1 MTSELPLLETP
12 ANGIPDVVD
21 TPEDLSS
28 SIASLAGANGPIAVD
43 AERAS
48 GIRYGQRAFLVQLR
62 REGAGTFLLDSET
75 LGDLSDLNP
84 ALGSDEWVIHSVTQ
98 DLPCLQERGMRPA
111 ALFDTELA
119 ARLLGWEKFG
129 LAAVAERTLGVRL
142 AKEHSAADWSTR
154 PLPKEWLNYA
164 ALDVEV
170 LLPIRDILHQQL
182 LDSDRWEF
190 AQQEFAHLLDFTPKH
205 FDEPWRR
212 THGLSKIRSRRDIAR
227 VRELWQ
233 ARDAMAR
240 EADLAPTKI
249 LRDRDLVA
257 LAQSG
262 VKSSDDILTKWRR
275 LSRAEAARLFRAY
288 RKASR
293 LTAEELPPKQ
303 EVGRQRRSPFSL
315 TELKDRA
322 AALKSA
328 IAERSEELSIP
339 HDVLLQPAL
348 VKSLAARPI
357 AVVDVADYLA
367 EAGARPWQI
376 ELSAPVLEKSLA
388 SLPRA

>member
-28 SIASLAGANGPIAVD
+28 SIAGLAAAQGPIAID

-62 REGAGTFLLDSET
+62 REGAGTFLFDSET
-75 LGDLSDLNP
+75 LGDLSGLNP
-84 ALGSDEWVIHSVTQ
+84 ALGTDEWVIHSVTQ

-190 AQQEFAHLLDFTPKH
+190 AQQEFTHLLDFTPKH

-249 LRDRDLVA
+249 LRDRELVA

-262 VKSSDDILTKWRR
+262 VKSSDDILAQWRR

-293 LTAEELPPKQ
+293 LGADELP
-303 EVGRQRRSPFSL
+303 GRSERGRSKRSEFNPA
-315 TELKDRA
+315 ELKERV

-328 IAERSEELSIP
+328 MSQLSEELTIP
-339 HDVLLQPAL
+339 HDILLQPAL
-348 VKSLAARPI
+348 VKSLAAESG
-357 AVVDVADYLA
+357 VDVKDHLA

-376 ELSAPVLEKSLA
+376 ELSAPVLKKTLA
-388 SLPRA
+388 GLPLP

>member
-1 MTSELPLLETP
+1 MTSELPLLDTP
-12 ANGIPDVVD
+12 ANGIPEVVD
-21 TPEDLSS
+21 TAEGFSS
-28 SIASLAGANGPIAVD
+28 SVTCLAAGAGPIAVD

-48 GIRYGQRAFLVQLR
+48 GIRYGQRAFLIQLR

-75 LGDLSDLNP
+75 LGDLSGLNP
-84 ALGSDEWVIHSVTQ
+84 ALGRDEWVIHSVTQ

-154 PLPKEWLNYA
+154 PLPQAWLNYA

-170 LLPIRDILHQQL
+170 LLPIRDILCQQL
-182 LDSDRWEF
+182 LEAGRWEF
-190 AQQEFAHLLDFTPKH
+190 AEQEFSHLLEFEPKH

-212 THGLSKIRSRRDIAR
+212 THGLSKVRSRRDIAR

-233 ARDAMAR
+233 ARDSMAR
-240 EADLAPTKI
+240 EADIAPSRL
-249 LRDRDLVA
+249 LRDRDLIA

-262 VKSSDDILTKWRR
+262 VKSSDDIMAQWRR

-293 LTAEELPPKQ
+293 LTVDELPTRQ
-303 EVGRQRRSPFSL
+303 EKVRQRRSPFSH
-315 TELKDRA
+315 TDLKERV
-322 AALKSA
+322 AALKA
-328 IAERSEELSIP
+328 AMGELSEKLAIP

-348 VKSLAARPI
+348 VKTLAAQPT
-357 AVVDVADYLA
+357 VDVEHFLA

-376 ELSAPVLEKSLA
+376 ELSGPTLTKALDR
-388 SLPRA
+388 LPRA

>member
-1 MTSELPLLETP
+1 MTTELPLLETP

-21 TPEDLSS
+21 TPEELSS
-28 SIASLAGANGPIAVD
+28 SIAGLAAAQGPIAID

-75 LGDLSDLNP
+75 LGDLSGLNP
-84 ALGSDEWVIHSVTQ
+84 ALGTDEWVIHSVTQ
-98 DLPCLQERGMRPA
+98 DLPCLQERGMHPA

-190 AQQEFAHLLDFTPKH
+190 AQQEFTHLLDFTPKH

-233 ARDAMAR
+233 ARDSMAR

-249 LRDRDLVA
+249 LRDRELVA

-262 VKSSDDILTKWRR
+262 VKSSDDILAQWRR

-293 LTAEELPPKQ
+293 LGADELP
-303 EVGRQRRSPFSL
+303 GRSERGRSKRSEFNPA
-315 TELKDRA
+315 ELKERV

-328 IAERSEELSIP
+328 MSQLSEELTIP
-339 HDVLLQPAL
+339 HDILLQPAI
-348 VKSLAARPI
+348 VKSLAAESS
-357 AVVDVADYLA
+357 VDVEDYLA

-376 ELSAPVLEKSLA
+376 ELSAPVLKKTLA
-388 SLPRA
+388 GLPLP

>member
-1 MTSELPLLETP
+1 METP

-28 SIASLAGANGPIAVD
+28 SIASLAAANGPIAVD

-62 REGAGTFLLDSET
+62 REGAGTFLLDSES
-75 LGDLSDLNP
+75 LGDLSALNP
-84 ALGSDEWVIHSVTQ
+84 ALGTDEWVIHSVTQ

-190 AQQEFAHLLDFTPKH
+190 AQQEFTHLLDFTPKH

-233 ARDAMAR
+233 ARDSMAR

-249 LRDRDLVA
+249 LRDRELVA

-262 VKSSDDILTKWRR
+262 VKSSDDILAQWRR

-293 LTAEELPPKQ
+293 LGAEELP
-303 EVGRQRRSPFSL
+303 GRSERGRSKRSAFNPA
-315 TELKDRA
+315 ELKERV
-322 AALKSA
+322 AALKAAMS
-328 IAERSEELSIP
+328 ELSEELTIP
-339 HDVLLQPAL
+339 HDVLLQPAI
-348 VKSLAARPI
+348 VKSLAAESS
-357 AVVDVADYLA
+357 VDVEGYLG

-376 ELSAPVLEKSLA
+376 ELSAPALKKTLA
-388 SLPRA
+388 GLPQA

>member
-21 TPEDLSS
+21 TPEDFSS
-28 SIASLAGANGPIAVD
+28 SIASLAAANGPIAVD

-129 LAAVAERTLGVRL
+129 LAAVAERTLGLRL

-233 ARDAMAR
+233 ARDSMAR

-249 LRDRDLVA
+249 LRDRELVA

-262 VKSSDDILTKWRR
+262 VKSSDDILAQWRR
-275 LSRAEAARLFRAY
+275 LSRAEAARFFRAY

-293 LTAEELPPKQ
+293 LGAEELP
-303 EVGRQRRSPFSL
+303 GRSERGRSQRTEFNPA
-315 TELKDRA
+315 ELKERV
-322 AALKSA
+322 AALKAAMS
-328 IAERSEELSIP
+328 ELSEALTIP
-339 HDVLLQPAL
+339 HDVLLQPAI
-348 VKSLAARPI
+348 VKSLAAESS
-357 AVVDVADYLA
+357 VDVDGYLA

-376 ELSAPVLEKSLA
+376 ELSAPVLKKTLA
-388 SLPRA
+388 GLPQS

>member
-1 MTSELPLLETP
+1 MTTELPLLETP

-28 SIASLAGANGPIAVD
+28 SIAGLAAAQGPIAID

-75 LGDLSDLNP
+75 LGDLSGLNP
-84 ALGSDEWVIHSVTQ
+84 ALGTDEWVIHSVTQ

-190 AQQEFAHLLDFTPKH
+190 AQQEFTNLLDFTPKH

-233 ARDAMAR
+233 ARDSMAR

-249 LRDRDLVA
+249 LRDRELVA

-262 VKSSDDILTKWRR
+262 VKSSDDILAQWRR

-293 LTAEELPPKQ
+293 LGADELP
-303 EVGRQRRSPFSL
+303 GRSERGRSKRSEFNPA
-315 TELKDRA
+315 ELKERV

-328 IAERSEELSIP
+328 MSQLSEELTIP
-339 HDVLLQPAL
+339 HDILLQPAI
-348 VKSLAARPI
+348 VKSLAAESG
-357 AVVDVADYLA
+357 VDVEDHLA

-376 ELSAPVLEKSLA
+376 ELSAPVLKKTLA
-388 SLPRA
+388 GLPLP

>member
-21 TPEDLSS
+21 TPADLSS
-28 SIASLAGANGPIAVD
+28 TIAGLAAAEGPIAID

-84 ALGSDEWVIHSVTQ
+84 ALGTDEWVIHSVTQ

-182 LDSDRWEF
+182 LDSDRWEY
-190 AQQEFAHLLDFTPKH
+190 AQQEFRHLLDFTPKH

-212 THGLSKIRSRRDIAR
+212 THGLSKIKSRRDIAR

-233 ARDAMAR
+233 ARDSMAR
-240 EADLAPTKI
+240 EADLAPTKV

-262 VKSSDDILTKWRR
+262 VKSSDDILAQWRR

-293 LTAEELPPKQ
+293 LGAEELP
-303 EVGRQRRSPFSL
+303 GRFERGRTKRSEFNPA
-315 TELKDRA
+315 ELKERV
-322 AALKSA
+322 AALKAAMS
-328 IAERSEELSIP
+328 ELSEELTIP

-348 VKSLAARPI
+348 VKALAAESG
-357 AVVDVADYLA
+357 VDVEDYLA

-376 ELSAPVLEKSLA
+376 ELSAPVLEKSLVG
-388 SLPRA
+388 LPRA

>member
-21 TPEDLSS
+21 TSEDLSS
-28 SIASLAGANGPIAVD
+28 SIESLAAANGPIAVD

-62 REGAGTFLLDSET
+62 REGAGTFLLDSES
-75 LGDLSDLNP
+75 LGDLSGLNP

-190 AQQEFAHLLDFTPKH
+190 AQQEFTHLLDFTPKH

-212 THGLSKIRSRRDIAR
+212 THGLSKLRSRRDITR
-227 VRELWQ
+227 VRELWE
-233 ARDAMAR
+233 ARDSMAR

-249 LRDRDLVA
+249 LRDRELVA

-262 VKSSDDILTKWRR
+262 VKSSDDILAQWRR

-293 LTAEELPPKQ
+293 LGAEELP
-303 EVGRQRRSPFSL
+303 GRSERGRSKRSTFNP
-315 TELKDRA
+315 TELKERV
-322 AALKSA
+322 AALKTAMS
-328 IAERSEELSIP
+328 ELSEELTIP

-348 VKSLAARPI
+348 VKSLAAESN
-357 AVVDVADYLA
+357 VDVEDYLA

-376 ELSAPVLEKSLA
+376 ELSAPVLKKTLA
-388 SLPRA
+388 GLPQA

>member
-1 MTSELPLLETP
+1 
-12 ANGIPDVVD
+12 
-21 TPEDLSS
+21 
-28 SIASLAGANGPIAVD
+28 
-43 AERAS
+43 
-48 GIRYGQRAFLVQLR
+48 
-62 REGAGTFLLDSET
+62 
-75 LGDLSDLNP
+75 
-84 ALGSDEWVIHSVTQ
+84 
-98 DLPCLQERGMRPA
+98 MRPA

-190 AQQEFAHLLDFTPKH
+190 ARQEFAHLLDFTPKH

-233 ARDAMAR
+233 ARDSMAR

-249 LRDRDLVA
+249 LRDRELIA

-262 VKSSDDILTKWRR
+262 VKSSDDILAQSRR
-275 LSRAEAARLFRAY
+275 LSRAEAARFFRAY

-293 LTAEELPPKQ
+293 LGVEELP
-303 EVGRQRRSPFSL
+303 GRSERGRSQRTEFNPA
-315 TELKDRA
+315 ELKERV
-322 AALKSA
+322 AALKAAMS
-328 IAERSEELSIP
+328 ELSEALTIP
-339 HDVLLQPAL
+339 HDVLLQPAI
-348 VKSLAARPI
+348 VKSLAAESS
-357 AVVDVADYLA
+357 VDVDGYLA

-376 ELSAPVLEKSLA
+376 ELSAPVLKKTLA
-388 SLPRA
+388 GLPQA

>member
-28 SIASLAGANGPIAVD
+28 SIASLAAANGPIAVD

-75 LGDLSDLNP
+75 LGDLSALNP
-84 ALGSDEWVIHSVTQ
+84 ALGTDEWVIHSVTQ

-190 AQQEFAHLLDFTPKH
+190 AQQEFTHLLDFTPKH

-233 ARDAMAR
+233 ARDSMAR

-249 LRDRDLVA
+249 LRDRELVA

-262 VKSSDDILTKWRR
+262 VKSSDDILAQWRR

-293 LTAEELPPKQ
+293 LGAEELP
-303 EVGRQRRSPFSL
+303 GRSERGRSKRSAFNPA
-315 TELKDRA
+315 ELKERV
-322 AALKSA
+322 AALKAAMS
-328 IAERSEELSIP
+328 ELSEELTIP
-339 HDVLLQPAL
+339 HDVLLQPAI
-348 VKSLAARPI
+348 VKSLAAESS
-357 AVVDVADYLA
+357 VDVEGYLG

-376 ELSAPVLEKSLA
+376 ELSAPALKKTLA
-388 SLPRA
+388 GLPQA

>member
-1 MTSELPLLETP
+1 MTTELPLLETP

-28 SIASLAGANGPIAVD
+28 SIAGLAAAQGPIAID

-84 ALGSDEWVIHSVTQ
+84 ALGTDEWVIHSVTQ

-190 AQQEFAHLLDFTPKH
+190 AQQEFTHLLDFTPKH

-233 ARDAMAR
+233 ARDSMAR

-249 LRDRDLVA
+249 LRDRELVA

-262 VKSSDDILTKWRR
+262 VKSSDDILAQWRR

-293 LTAEELPPKQ
+293 LGADELP
-303 EVGRQRRSPFSL
+303 GRSERGRSKRSEFNPA
-315 TELKDRA
+315 ELKERV

-328 IAERSEELSIP
+328 MSQLSEELTIP
-339 HDVLLQPAL
+339 HDILLQPAI
-348 VKSLAARPI
+348 VKSLAAESG
-357 AVVDVADYLA
+357 VDVEDHLA

-376 ELSAPVLEKSLA
+376 ELSAPVLKKTLA
-388 SLPRA
+388 GLPLP

>member
-1 MTSELPLLETP
+1 METP

-28 SIASLAGANGPIAVD
+28 SIASLAAANGPVAVD

-62 REGAGTFLLDSET
+62 REGAGTFLLDSES
-75 LGDLSDLNP
+75 LGDLSALNP
-84 ALGSDEWVIHSVTQ
+84 ALGTDEWVIHSVTQ

-129 LAAVAERTLGVRL
+129 LAALAERTLGVRL

-190 AQQEFAHLLDFTPKH
+190 AQQEFTHLLDFTPKH

-233 ARDAMAR
+233 ARDSMAR

-249 LRDRDLVA
+249 LRDRELVA

-262 VKSSDDILTKWRR
+262 VKSSDDILAQWRR

-293 LTAEELPPKQ
+293 LGAEELP
-303 EVGRQRRSPFSL
+303 GRSERGRSKRSAFNPA
-315 TELKDRA
+315 ELKERV
-322 AALKSA
+322 AALKAAMS
-328 IAERSEELSIP
+328 ELSEELTIP
-339 HDVLLQPAL
+339 HDVLLQPAI
-348 VKSLAARPI
+348 VKSLAAESS
-357 AVVDVADYLA
+357 VDVEGYLG

-376 ELSAPVLEKSLA
+376 ELSAPALKKTLA
-388 SLPRA
+388 GLPQA

>member
-12 ANGIPDVVD
+12 AYGIPDVVD
-21 TPEDLSS
+21 TSEDLSS
-28 SIASLAGANGPIAVD
+28 SIESLAAAEGPIAID

-62 REGAGTFLLDSET
+62 REGAGTFLLDSES
-75 LGDLSDLNP
+75 LGDLSGLNP

-190 AQQEFAHLLDFTPKH
+190 AQQEFTHLLDFTPKH
-205 FDEPWRR
+205 FAEPWRR
-212 THGLSKIRSRRDIAR
+212 THGLSKIKSRRDIAR

-233 ARDAMAR
+233 ARDSMAR
-240 EADLAPTKI
+240 EADLAPSKI

-257 LAQSG
+257 LT
-262 VKSSDDILTKWRR
+262 VRC
-275 LSRAEAARLFRAY
+275 
-288 RKASR
+288 
-293 LTAEELPPKQ
+293 
-303 EVGRQRRSPFSL
+303 EVQR
-315 TELKDRA
+315 
-322 AALKSA
+322 
-328 IAERSEELSIP
+328 
-339 HDVLLQPAL
+339 
-348 VKSLAARPI
+348 
-357 AVVDVADYLA
+357 
-367 EAGARPWQI
+367 
-376 ELSAPVLEKSLA
+376 
-388 SLPRA
+388 

>member
-21 TPEDLSS
+21 TSEDLSS
-28 SIASLAGANGPIAVD
+28 SIESLAAAEGPIAID

-62 REGAGTFLLDSET
+62 REGAGTFLLDSES
-75 LGDLSDLNP
+75 LGDLSGLNP

-190 AQQEFAHLLDFTPKH
+190 AQQEFTHLLDFTPKH

-212 THGLSKIRSRRDIAR
+212 THGLSKLRSRRDIAR
-227 VRELWQ
+227 VRELWE
-233 ARDAMAR
+233 ARDSMAR

-249 LRDRDLVA
+249 LRDRELVA

-262 VKSSDDILTKWRR
+262 VKSSDDILAQWRR

-293 LTAEELPPKQ
+293 LGAEELP
-303 EVGRQRRSPFSL
+303 GRSERGRSKRSTFNP
-315 TELKDRA
+315 TELKERV
-322 AALKSA
+322 AALKTAMS
-328 IAERSEELSIP
+328 ELSEELTIP

-348 VKSLAARPI
+348 VKSLAAESN
-357 AVVDVADYLA
+357 VDVEDYLA

-376 ELSAPVLEKSLA
+376 ELSAPVLKKTLA
-388 SLPRA
+388 GLPQA

>member
-1 MTSELPLLETP
+1 METP
-12 ANGIPDVVD
+12 ANGIPDIVD
-21 TPEDLSS
+21 TSEDLSS
-28 SIASLAGANGPIAVD
+28 SIESLAAAEGPIAID

-62 REGAGTFLLDSET
+62 REGAGTFLLDSES
-75 LGDLSDLNP
+75 LGDLSGLNP

-190 AQQEFAHLLDFTPKH
+190 AQQEFTHLLDFTPKH

-212 THGLSKIRSRRDIAR
+212 THGLSKLRSRRDIAR
-227 VRELWQ
+227 VRELWE
-233 ARDAMAR
+233 ARDSMAR

-249 LRDRDLVA
+249 LRDRELVA

-262 VKSSDDILTKWRR
+262 VKSSDDILAQWRR

-293 LTAEELPPKQ
+293 LGAEELP
-303 EVGRQRRSPFSL
+303 GRSERGRSKRSTFNP
-315 TELKDRA
+315 TELKERV
-322 AALKSA
+322 AALKTAMS
-328 IAERSEELSIP
+328 ELSEELTIP

-348 VKSLAARPI
+348 VKSLAAESN
-357 AVVDVADYLA
+357 VDVEDHLA

-376 ELSAPVLEKSLA
+376 ELSAPVLKKTLA
-388 SLPRA
+388 GLPQA

>member
-28 SIASLAGANGPIAVD
+28 SIASLAAANGPVAVD

-62 REGAGTFLLDSET
+62 REGAGTFLLDSES
-75 LGDLSDLNP
+75 LGDLSALNP
-84 ALGSDEWVIHSVTQ
+84 ALGTDEWVIHSVTQ

-129 LAAVAERTLGVRL
+129 LAALAERTLGVRL

-190 AQQEFAHLLDFTPKH
+190 AQQEFTHLLDFTPKH

-233 ARDAMAR
+233 ARDSMAR

-249 LRDRDLVA
+249 LRDRELVA

-262 VKSSDDILTKWRR
+262 VKSSDDILAQWRR

-293 LTAEELPPKQ
+293 LGAEELP
-303 EVGRQRRSPFSL
+303 GRSERGRSKRSAFNPA
-315 TELKDRA
+315 ELKERV
-322 AALKSA
+322 AALKAAMS
-328 IAERSEELSIP
+328 ELSEELTIP
-339 HDVLLQPAL
+339 HDVLLQPAI
-348 VKSLAARPI
+348 VKSLAAESS
-357 AVVDVADYLA
+357 VDVEGYLG

-376 ELSAPVLEKSLA
+376 ELSAPALKKTLA
-388 SLPRA
+388 GLPQA

>member
-1 MTSELPLLETP
+1 MTTELPLLETP

-28 SIASLAGANGPIAVD
+28 SIDSLAAADGPIAID

-48 GIRYGQRAFLVQLR
+48 GIRYGQRAFLIQLR
-62 REGAGTFLLDSET
+62 RDGAGTFLLDSET
-75 LGDLSDLNP
+75 LGDLSGLNP

-98 DLPCLQERGMRPA
+98 DLPCLQDRGMRPA

-154 PLPKEWLNYA
+154 PLPKAWLNYA

-170 LLPIRDILHQQL
+170 LLPIRDILRQALIDH
-182 LDSDRWEF
+182 DRWEF
-190 AQQEFAHLLDFTPKH
+190 AKQEFDHLLGFEPKH

-212 THGLSKIRSRRDIAR
+212 THGLSKIKSRRDVAR

-233 ARDAMAR
+233 ARDDMAQ
-240 EADLAPTKI
+240 EDDIAPSRI
-249 LRDRDLVA
+249 LRDRELVA

-262 VKSSDDILTKWRR
+262 VKSSDDIMSTWKR

-293 LTAEELPPKQ
+293 LTVDELPARQ
-303 EVGRQRRSPFSL
+303 EKGRSPRSPFSH
-315 TELKDRA
+315 TDLKERV

-328 IAERSEELSIP
+328 MAELSEELTIP
-339 HDVLLQPAL
+339 HDLLLQPAL
-348 VKSLAARPI
+348 VNSVAAQLNI
-357 AVVDVADYLA
+357 DVADYLA

-376 ELSAPVLEKSLA
+376 ELSAPVLTKALA
-388 SLPRA
+388 ALPRA

>member
-1 MTSELPLLETP
+1 METP

-21 TPEDLSS
+21 TPEDLST
-28 SIASLAGANGPIAVD
+28 SIASLAAAEGPIAVD

-233 ARDAMAR
+233 ARDSMAR

-249 LRDRDLVA
+249 LRDRELIA

-262 VKSSDDILTKWRR
+262 VKSSDDILAQWRR
-275 LSRAEAARLFRAY
+275 LSRAEAARFFRAY

-293 LTAEELPPKQ
+293 LGVEELP
-303 EVGRQRRSPFSL
+303 GRSERGRSKRSEFNPA
-315 TELKDRA
+315 ELKERV
-322 AALKSA
+322 AALKAAMS
-328 IAERSEELSIP
+328 ELSEELTIP
-339 HDVLLQPAL
+339 HDVLLQPAI
-348 VKSLAARPI
+348 VKSLAAESS
-357 AVVDVADYLA
+357 VDVDGYLA

-376 ELSAPVLEKSLA
+376 ELSAPVLKKTLA
-388 SLPRA
+388 GLPQA

>member
-1 MTSELPLLETP
+1 MTTELPLLETP

-28 SIASLAGANGPIAVD
+28 SIAGLAAGQGPVAID

-75 LGDLSDLNP
+75 LGDLSGLNP
-84 ALGSDEWVIHSVTQ
+84 ALGTDEWVIHSVTQ

-190 AQQEFAHLLDFTPKH
+190 AQQEFTHLLDFTPKH

-233 ARDAMAR
+233 ARDSMAR

-249 LRDRDLVA
+249 LRDRELVA

-262 VKSSDDILTKWRR
+262 VKSSDDILAQRRR
-275 LSRAEAARLFRAY
+275 LSRAQAARLFRAY

-293 LTAEELPPKQ
+293 LGADELP
-303 EVGRQRRSPFSL
+303 GRSERGRSKRSEFNPA
-315 TELKDRA
+315 ELKERV
-322 AALKSA
+322 AALKS
-328 IAERSEELSIP
+328 EMSQLSEELTIP
-339 HDVLLQPAL
+339 HDILLQPAI
-348 VKSLAARPI
+348 VKSLAAESN
-357 AVVDVADYLA
+357 VDVEDYLA
-367 EAGARPWQI
+367 EAGARPWQV
-376 ELSAPVLEKSLA
+376 ELSAPVLQKALA
-388 SLPRA
+388 GLPQS

>member
-1 MTSELPLLETP
+1 METP

-21 TPEDLSS
+21 TPEDFSS
-28 SIASLAGANGPIAVD
+28 SIADLAAANGPIAVD

-84 ALGSDEWVIHSVTQ
+84 VLGSDEWVIHSVTQ

-190 AQQEFAHLLDFTPKH
+190 AQQEFTHLLDFTPKH

-233 ARDAMAR
+233 TRDSMAR

-249 LRDRDLVA
+249 LRDRELVA

-262 VKSSDDILTKWRR
+262 VKSSDDILAQWRR

-293 LTAEELPPKQ
+293 LGAEELP
-303 EVGRQRRSPFSL
+303 GRSERGRSKRSEFNPA
-315 TELKDRA
+315 ELKERV
-322 AALKSA
+322 AALKTAMS
-328 IAERSEELSIP
+328 ELSEELTIP
-339 HDVLLQPAL
+339 HDVLLQPAI
-348 VKSLAARPI
+348 VKSLAAESS
-357 AVVDVADYLA
+357 VDVEGYLG

-376 ELSAPVLEKSLA
+376 ELSAPALKKTLA
-388 SLPRA
+388 GLPQA

>member
-28 SIASLAGANGPIAVD
+28 SIASLAAANGPIAVD

-62 REGAGTFLLDSET
+62 REGAGTFLLDSES
-75 LGDLSDLNP
+75 LGDLSELNP

-190 AQQEFAHLLDFTPKH
+190 ARQEFTHLLDFTPKH

-212 THGLSKIRSRRDIAR
+212 THGLSKVKSRRDIAR

-233 ARDAMAR
+233 ARDSMAR
-240 EADLAPTKI
+240 EADLAPSKI

-262 VKSSDDILTKWRR
+262 VKSSDDILTQWRR

-293 LTAEELPPKQ
+293 LGAEELP
-303 EVGRQRRSPFSL
+303 GRFERGRSKRSEFNPA
-315 TELKDRA
+315 ELKERV
-322 AALKSA
+322 AALKAAMS
-328 IAERSEELSIP
+328 ELSEELTIP
-339 HDVLLQPAL
+339 HDVLLQPAI
-348 VKSLAARPI
+348 VKSLAAESN
-357 AVVDVADYLA
+357 VDVEDYLA

-376 ELSAPVLEKSLA
+376 ELSAPALKKTLA
-388 SLPRA
+388 GLPQS

>member
-21 TPEDLSS
+21 TSEDLSS
-28 SIASLAGANGPIAVD
+28 SIESLAAAEGPIAID

-62 REGAGTFLLDSET
+62 REGAGTFLLDSES
-75 LGDLSDLNP
+75 LGDLSGLNP

-190 AQQEFAHLLDFTPKH
+190 AQQEFTHLLDFTPKH

-212 THGLSKIRSRRDIAR
+212 THGLSKLRSRRDIAR
-227 VRELWQ
+227 VRELWE
-233 ARDAMAR
+233 ARDSMAR

-249 LRDRDLVA
+249 LRDRELVA

-262 VKSSDDILTKWRR
+262 VKSSDDILAQWRR

-293 LTAEELPPKQ
+293 LGAEELP
-303 EVGRQRRSPFSL
+303 GRSERGRSKRSTFNP
-315 TELKDRA
+315 TELKERV
-322 AALKSA
+322 AALKTAMS
-328 IAERSEELSIP
+328 ELSEELTIP

-348 VKSLAARPI
+348 VKSLAAESN
-357 AVVDVADYLA
+357 VDVEDYLA
-367 EAGARPWQI
+367 EAGARHSQI
-376 ELSAPVLEKSLA
+376 ERSAPVLKKTLA
-388 SLPRA
+388 GLPQA

>member
-21 TPEDLSS
+21 TSEDLSS
-28 SIASLAGANGPIAVD
+28 SIESLAAAEGPIAID

-62 REGAGTFLLDSET
+62 REGAGTFLLDSES
-75 LGDLSDLNP
+75 LGDLSGLNP

-190 AQQEFAHLLDFTPKH
+190 AQQEFTHLLDFTPKH

-212 THGLSKIRSRRDIAR
+212 THGLSKLRSRRDIAR
-227 VRELWQ
+227 VRELWE
-233 ARDAMAR
+233 ARDSMAR

-249 LRDRDLVA
+249 LRDRELVA

-262 VKSSDDILTKWRR
+262 VKSSDDILAQWRR

-293 LTAEELPPKQ
+293 LGAEELP
-303 EVGRQRRSPFSL
+303 GRSERGRSKRSTFNP
-315 TELKDRA
+315 TELKERV
-322 AALKSA
+322 AALKTAMS
-328 IAERSEELSIP
+328 ELSEELTIP

-348 VKSLAARPI
+348 VKSLAAESN
-357 AVVDVADYLA
+357 VDVEDYLA
-367 EAGARPWQI
+367 EAGARPWQT
-376 ELSAPVLEKSLA
+376 ELSAPVLKKTLA
-388 SLPRA
+388 GLPQA

>member
-1 MTSELPLLETP
+1 MTSEPPLLETP

-21 TPEDLSS
+21 TAEDLSS
-28 SIASLAGANGPIAVD
+28 SITSLAAGQGPIAVD

-62 REGAGTFLLDSET
+62 RQGAGTFLLDSET
-75 LGDLSDLNP
+75 LGDLSGLNP

-98 DLPCLQERGMRPA
+98 DLPCLQDRGMAPA

-119 ARLLGWEKFG
+119 ARLLGWDKFG

-154 PLPKEWLNYA
+154 PLPKAWLNYA

-170 LLPIRDILHQQL
+170 LLPIRDVLHQEL
-182 LDSDRWEF
+182 LDADRWEF
-190 AQQEFAHLLDFTPKH
+190 AEQEFTHLLDFVPKH

-212 THGLSKIRSRRDIAR
+212 THGLSKLRSRRDIAR

-240 EADLAPTKI
+240 ESDIAPSRL
-249 LRDRDLVA
+249 LRDRELIA
-257 LAQSG
+257 LARSG
-262 VKSSDDILTKWRR
+262 VKSSDDIMATWRR
-275 LSRAEAARLFRAY
+275 LSRAEASRLFRAY

-293 LTAEELPPKQ
+293 LRAEDLPPRQ
-303 EVGRQRRSPFSL
+303 EKPRQRQSPFSH
-315 TELKDRA
+315 TELKERV
-322 AALKSA
+322 AALKSTM
-328 IAERSEELSIP
+328 SELSQKLTIP

-348 VKSLAARPI
+348 VKSLAAQSG
-357 AVVDVADYLA
+357 VDVGDFLA

-376 ELSAPVLEKSLA
+376 ELSAPVLTDALA
-388 SLPRA
+388 RLPRT

>member
-1 MTSELPLLETP
+1 MTTELPLLETP

-21 TPEDLSS
+21 TPEELSS
-28 SIASLAGANGPIAVD
+28 SIAGLAAAQGPIAID

-75 LGDLSDLNP
+75 LGDLSGLNL
-84 ALGSDEWVIHSVTQ
+84 ALGTDEWVIHSVTQ
-98 DLPCLQERGMRPA
+98 DLPCLQERGMHPA

-190 AQQEFAHLLDFTPKH
+190 AQQEFTHLLDFTPKH

-233 ARDAMAR
+233 ARDSMAR

-249 LRDRDLVA
+249 LRDRELVA

-262 VKSSDDILTKWRR
+262 VKSSDDILAQWRR

-293 LTAEELPPKQ
+293 LGADELP
-303 EVGRQRRSPFSL
+303 GRSERGRSKRSEFNPA
-315 TELKDRA
+315 ELKERV

-328 IAERSEELSIP
+328 MSQLSEELTIP
-339 HDVLLQPAL
+339 HDVLLQPAI
-348 VKSLAARPI
+348 VKSLAAESS
-357 AVVDVADYLA
+357 VDVEDHLA

-376 ELSAPVLEKSLA
+376 ELSAPVLKKTLA
-388 SLPRA
+388 GLPLP

>member
-1 MTSELPLLETP
+1 METP

-28 SIASLAGANGPIAVD
+28 SIASLAAANGPIAVD

-75 LGDLSDLNP
+75 LGDLSDLNS
-84 ALGSDEWVIHSVTQ
+84 ALGTDEWVIHSVTQ

-182 LDSDRWEF
+182 LDSNRWEF
-190 AQQEFAHLLDFTPKH
+190 AQQEFTHLLDFTPKH

-233 ARDAMAR
+233 ARDSMAR
-240 EADLAPTKI
+240 EADQAPTKI
-249 LRDRDLVA
+249 LRDRELVA

-262 VKSSDDILTKWRR
+262 VKSSDDILTQWRR

-293 LTAEELPPKQ
+293 LGAEELP
-303 EVGRQRRSPFSL
+303 GRSERGRSKRSEFNPA
-315 TELKDRA
+315 ELKERV
-322 AALKSA
+322 AALKAAMS
-328 IAERSEELSIP
+328 ELSEELTIP
-339 HDVLLQPAL
+339 HDVLLQPAI
-348 VKSLAARPI
+348 VKSLAAESS
-357 AVVDVADYLA
+357 VDVEGYLA

-376 ELSAPVLEKSLA
+376 KLSAPVLKKTLA
-388 SLPRA
+388 GLPQA

>member
-1 MTSELPLLETP
+1 METP

-21 TPEDLSS
+21 TPADLSS
-28 SIASLAGANGPIAVD
+28 TIAGLAAAEGPIAID

-84 ALGSDEWVIHSVTQ
+84 ALGTDEWVIHSVTQ

-182 LDSDRWEF
+182 LDSDRWEY
-190 AQQEFAHLLDFTPKH
+190 AQQEFRHLLDFTPKH

-212 THGLSKIRSRRDIAR
+212 THGLSKIKSRRDIAR

-233 ARDAMAR
+233 ARDSMAR
-240 EADLAPTKI
+240 EADLAPTKV

-262 VKSSDDILTKWRR
+262 VKSSDDILAQWRR

-293 LTAEELPPKQ
+293 LGAEELP
-303 EVGRQRRSPFSL
+303 GRFERGRTKRSEFNPA
-315 TELKDRA
+315 ELKERV
-322 AALKSA
+322 AALKAAMS
-328 IAERSEELSIP
+328 ELSEELTIP

-348 VKSLAARPI
+348 VKALAAESG
-357 AVVDVADYLA
+357 VDVEDYLA

-376 ELSAPVLEKSLA
+376 ELSAPVLEKSLVG
-388 SLPRA
+388 LPRA

>member
-28 SIASLAGANGPIAVD
+28 SIASLAAANGPIAVD

-75 LGDLSDLNP
+75 LGDLSALNP
-84 ALGSDEWVIHSVTQ
+84 ALGTDEWVIHSVTQ

-190 AQQEFAHLLDFTPKH
+190 AQQEFTHLLDFTPKH

-233 ARDAMAR
+233 ARDSMAR

-249 LRDRDLVA
+249 LRDRELVA

-262 VKSSDDILTKWRR
+262 VKSSDDILAQWRR

-293 LTAEELPPKQ
+293 LGAEELP
-303 EVGRQRRSPFSL
+303 GRSERGRSKRSAFNPA
-315 TELKDRA
+315 ELKERV
-322 AALKSA
+322 AALKAAMS
-328 IAERSEELSIP
+328 ELSEELTIP
-339 HDVLLQPAL
+339 HDVLLQPAI
-348 VKSLAARPI
+348 VKSLAAESSI
-357 AVVDVADYLA
+357 DVEGYLG

-376 ELSAPVLEKSLA
+376 ELSAPALKKTLA
-388 SLPRA
+388 GLPQA

>member
-1 MTSELPLLETP
+1 
-12 ANGIPDVVD
+12 
-21 TPEDLSS
+21 
-28 SIASLAGANGPIAVD
+28 
-43 AERAS
+43 
-48 GIRYGQRAFLVQLR
+48 
-62 REGAGTFLLDSET
+62 
-75 LGDLSDLNP
+75 
-84 ALGSDEWVIHSVTQ
+84 
-98 DLPCLQERGMRPA
+98 MRPA

-190 AQQEFAHLLDFTPKH
+190 AQQEFTHLLDFTPKH

-233 ARDAMAR
+233 ARDSMAR

-249 LRDRDLVA
+249 LRDRELVA

-262 VKSSDDILTKWRR
+262 VKSSDDILAQWRR

-293 LTAEELPPKQ
+293 LGAEELP
-303 EVGRQRRSPFSL
+303 GRSERGRSKRSAFDPA
-315 TELKDRA
+315 ELKERV
-322 AALKSA
+322 AALKAAMS
-328 IAERSEELSIP
+328 ELSEELTIP
-339 HDVLLQPAL
+339 HDVLLQPAI
-348 VKSLAARPI
+348 VKSLAAESS
-357 AVVDVADYLA
+357 VDVEGYLG

-376 ELSAPVLEKSLA
+376 ELSAPALKKTLA
-388 SLPRA
+388 GLPQA

>member
-21 TPEDLSS
+21 TSEDLSS
-28 SIASLAGANGPIAVD
+28 SIESLAAAEGPIAID

-62 REGAGTFLLDSET
+62 REGAGTFLLDSES
-75 LGDLSDLNP
+75 LGDLSGLNP

-164 ALDVEV
+164 ALAVEV

-190 AQQEFAHLLDFTPKH
+190 AQQEFTHLLDFTPKH

-212 THGLSKIRSRRDIAR
+212 THGLSKLRSRRDIAR
-227 VRELWQ
+227 VRELWE
-233 ARDAMAR
+233 ARDSMAR

-249 LRDRDLVA
+249 LRDRELVA

-262 VKSSDDILTKWRR
+262 VKSSDDILAQWRR

-293 LTAEELPPKQ
+293 LGAEELP
-303 EVGRQRRSPFSL
+303 GRSERGRSKRSTFNP
-315 TELKDRA
+315 TELKERV
-322 AALKSA
+322 AALKTAMS
-328 IAERSEELSIP
+328 ELSEELTIP

-348 VKSLAARPI
+348 VKSLAAESN
-357 AVVDVADYLA
+357 VDVEDYLA

-376 ELSAPVLEKSLA
+376 ELSAPVLKKTLA
-388 SLPRA
+388 GLPQA